1 VTQNVRQLIIIGS
14 GAAGLTAAIY
24 AARANLSPLVIEG
37 APSTSSDQPGGQLML
52 TTYVENFPG
61 FPQGVMGPELMAG
74 LREQAGLFGAEF
86 LTERVTAVDLTRR
99 PFRLSVAAATY
110 EAEAVI
116 VSTGARSRMLGLG
129 EERLIGRGVSTC
141 ATCDGFFFRNQR
153 VAVVGGGDSA
163 LEEALFLSQF
173 AERVTVIHRRGQL
186 RASKII
192 QARAFAN
199 ATIEFLWDSEV
210 REVIGSETLEAIVAR
225 NVRTGASTTVPVS
238 GLFVAV
244 GHRPDTDLFVDV
256 LDTDPNGYLVT
267 TGKSSHT
274 NVAGVFACGAVQDPR
289 YRQAVTAAGSGC
301 MAAIDAERWL
311 EEVRENGGAA
321 TMRR

>member
-61 FPQGVMGPELMAG
+61 FPQGVMGPELVAG

>member
-1 VTQNVRQLIIIGS
+1 VI
-14 GAAGLTAAIY
+14 AA
-24 AARANLSPLVIEG
+24 E
-37 APSTSSDQPGGQLML
+37 
-52 TTYVENFPG
+52 
-61 FPQGVMGPELMAG
+61 
-74 LREQAGLFGAEF
+74 
-86 LTERVTAVDLTRR
+86 
-99 PFRLSVAAATY
+99 AATY

-274 NVAGVFACGAVQDPR
+274 NVAGVFACGAV
-289 YRQAVTAAGSGC
+289 
-301 MAAIDAERWL
+301 
-311 EEVRENGGAA
+311 
-321 TMRR
+321 